1 MDLGLFVLVFGGME
15 DAGGGRKDVKGQ
27 RGRGVSVLFLPG
39 PVWCCSVTLCLS
51 DAEQELYGIRPERQ
65 LQHWDRF
72 LQKRELGVHPILSYS
87 LQLSL
92 GRRRPRMPGHV
103 EGQIEAIGD
112 RQLCSP
118 AVQEALKWLWQT
130 RWGLCRLPFQ
140 N

>member
-1 MDLGLFVLVFGGME
+1 MERREVEGAQGVAGSEQGAAAHLGCSNSESLSVDLGLFVLVFGGME

-65 LQHWDRF
+65 PQHWDRF
-72 LQKRELGVHPILSYS
+72 LQKRELGVHPILSYP

-92 GRRRPRMPGHV
+92 G
-103 EGQIEAIGD
+103 
-112 RQLCSP
+112 
-118 AVQEALKWLWQT
+118 QEDTQDAQACGRT
-130 RWGLCRLPFQ
+130 D
-140 N
+140 